1 MVERSDYVNNKIQI
15 LSYKHNGA
23 LHRVWQAAYVVRQTS
38 DVFVIV
44 NDRTNVI
51 DGDGRRWKTKEPA
64 VCYFF
69 KKSWFNIICMLRGN
83 AIHYYCNLS
92 SPYVKDSEGLK
103 YIDYD
108 LDVKVFPS
116 GDKIILDRDEFDF
129 NKIDY
134 GYSDRLVEIIET
146 ELKNLL
152 ERIDKGLL
160 PFNSEVVLSDF
171 AIYCN
176 LKEQAKRKTKKHQT
190 ISK

>member
-1 MVERSDYVNNKIQI
+1 MNNKTEII
-15 LSYKHNGA
+15 SYKHNGV
-23 LHRVWQAAYVVRQTS
+23 LHRVWQSTYIVRQTS
-38 DVFVIV
+38 DVLVIV
-44 NDRTNVI
+44 NDRANVI

-69 KKSWFNIICMLRGN
+69 KKYWFNIICMLRGN
-83 AIHYYCNLS
+83 AIYYYCNLS
-92 SPYVKDSEGLK
+92 SPYVKDSEGVK

-134 GYSDRLVEIIET
+134 GYTEELVKIIES
-146 ELKNLL
+146 ELQVLL
-152 ERIDKGLL
+152 ERINQGIF
-160 PFNSEVVLSDF
+160 PFDMQTVLNDY

-176 LKEQAKRKTKKHQT
+176 LKQQVKKK
-190 ISK
+190 IKKESN